1 MTKRLLELA
10 GWHARLD
17 SHPEAVGP
25 TPYQIAVPLF
35 VIGALLALSGLLSMD
50 ASQGALGA
58 ITLGAGWALQR
69 R

>member
-17 SHPEAVGP
+17 ARSEAANPASH
-25 TPYQIAVPLF
+25 QIAVPLL
-35 VIGALLALSGLLSMD
+35 VIGALLAISGLLAMD

-69 R
+69 C

>member
-10 GWHARLD
+10 GWHARLEAR
-17 SHPEAVGP
+17 PEATSP
-25 TPYQIAVPLF
+25 APHQIAVPLF
-35 VIGALLALSGLLSMD
+35 VIGALLALSGLLGMD